1 MHTFGLL
8 THVLAYTVSR
18 HKSADGLQWVQGD
31 AAASLSE
38 EQPLH
43 VPEIDTG
50 ILQRADAAF
59 VRNVAELLFALGVFT
74 C

>member
-1 MHTFGLL
+1 MLSC
-8 THVLAYTVSR
+8 TVSR
-18 HKSADGLQWVQGD
+18 HQSADGLQRVQGGP
-31 AAASLSE
+31 AASLSE

-59 VRNVAELLFALGVFT
+59 VHNVAELLFALGVFT